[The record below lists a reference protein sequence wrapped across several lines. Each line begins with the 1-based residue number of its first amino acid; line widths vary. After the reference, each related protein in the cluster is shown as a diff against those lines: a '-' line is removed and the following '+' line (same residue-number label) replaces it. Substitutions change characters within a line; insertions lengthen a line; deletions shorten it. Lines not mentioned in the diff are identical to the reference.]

1 MANTSI
7 YQDIAARTGGNIYL
21 GVVGPVRTGKS
32 TFVKRFMELLVLPSI
47 TDPYLAERARDELP
61 QSGSGKTIMTTEP
74 KFIPE
79 EAVTIAPDDNARMQ
93 VRLIDSVGYMVDGA
107 VGATEDG
114 VPRMITTP
122 WFDREI
128 PMTQAAE
135 LGTKKVMEDHA
146 TIGVVIITDGSITD
160 IPREDYRK
168 AEQRSIQDMKA
179 TGKPFVVVVNSQ
191 QPEGSAA
198 QTLAEEI
205 RQRYGVGV
213 LCLDCLH
220 MEQEALRQLLRDLLL
235 AFPLTELRFYLP
247 GWVQALPAEHR
258 LKRTLYDA
266 MRTAAAGISVLR
278 QARQAA
284 EALDALEQVSTST
297 LSEIELGSGAASIRL
312 TFPEALFYQALGE
325 ASGFEITD
333 DAQLMALLREMAEI
347 KAEYTR
353 LAPALEAVRATGY
366 GVVMPGEAEM
376 KLEKPELF
384 RRGGSCGIRIRASAP
399 SIHMMRSDIVAEIS
413 PMVGDAQQSES
424 LARQMQADYENDSEK
439 LWESNIFGK
448 SVSELIRDG
457 FTAKLNHLPEDARM
471 KLRNALTRI
480 VNEGAGGLI
489 CILF

>member
-7 YQDIAARTGGNIYL
+7 YQDMAARTGGNIYL

-47 TDPYLAERARDELP
+47 ADPYLAERARDELP

-79 EAVTIAPDDNARMQ
+79 EAMTITPDDTARMQ

-146 TIGVVIITDGSITD
+146 TIGVVVTTDGTITD
-160 IPREDYRK
+160 IPRADYES
-168 AEQRSIQDMKA
+168 AERRSIQDMKA

-191 QPEGSAA
+191 QPQGAEA
-198 QTLAEEI
+198 QALAEEI
-205 RQRYGVGV
+205 RQTYGVGV

-220 MEQEALRQLLRDLLL
+220 MEKESLGQLLRDLLL

-247 GWVQALPAEHR
+247 GWVQALPAEHG
-258 LKRTLYDA
+258 LKKTLYDA
-266 MRTAAAGISVLR
+266 MRAAAAGISVLR

-284 EALDALEQVSTST
+284 EALDALEQVAGAG
-297 LSEIELGSGAASIRL
+297 LGELDLGSGAASIRL
-312 TFPEALFYQALGE
+312 SFPEALFYAALGE
-325 ASGFEITD
+325 ASGFEIAD
-333 DAQLMALLREMAEI
+333 DAQLMALLREMAEM
-347 KAEYTR
+347 KQEYAR

-384 RRGGSCGIRIRASAP
+384 HRGGSCGIRIRASAP

-424 LARQMQADYENDSEK
+424 LARQMQADYENDSDK

-457 FTAKLNHLPEDARM
+457 FTAKLNHLPEDARI

>member
-47 TDPYLAERARDELP
+47 ADPYLAERARDELP

-122 WFDREI
+122 WFDHEI

-146 TIGVVIITDGSITD
+146 TIGVVVTTDGSITD
-160 IPREDYRK
+160 IPRADYVD
-168 AEQRSIQDMKA
+168 AERRSIQDMQA
-179 TGKPFVVVVNSQ
+179 TGKPFVVVINSQ
-191 QPEGSAA
+191 APQSAEA
-198 QTLAEEI
+198 LALAEKL
-205 RQRYGVGV
+205 RQTYGVGV
-213 LCLDCLH
+213 LCLNCLQ
-220 MEQEALRQLLRDLLL
+220 MDKETLGQLLRDLLL
-235 AFPLTELRFYLP
+235 AFPLTELRFFLP

-258 LKRTLYDA
+258 LKKTLYDA
-266 MRTAAAGISVLR
+266 MRTAASGISVLR
-278 QARQAA
+278 QANQAA
-284 EALDALEQVSTST
+284 EALNALEQVSSSI
-297 LSEIELGSGAASIRL
+297 LGEIDLGSGAASIRL
-312 TFPEALFYQALGE
+312 SFPEALFYQALGE
-325 ASGFEITD
+325 ASGFEISD
-333 DAQLMALLREMAEI
+333 DAQLMALLREMAQI
-347 KAEYTR
+347 KEEYAR

-384 RRGGSCGIRIRASAP
+384 HRGGSCGIRIRASAP